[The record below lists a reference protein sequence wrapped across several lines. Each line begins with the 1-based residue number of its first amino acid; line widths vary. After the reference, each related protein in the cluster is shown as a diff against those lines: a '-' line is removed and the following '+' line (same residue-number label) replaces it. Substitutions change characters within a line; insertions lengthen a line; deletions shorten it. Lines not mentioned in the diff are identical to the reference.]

1 MYTMTFSEYAK
12 KVQELTHFLNLLDR
26 YGIQYEKD
34 KDRYKA
40 KCPLHTEKTPSFF
53 IYEKNNKAKFKC
65 YGCGK
70 SGDIIDFVKEYKG
83 INDTEEA
90 LKEIYS
96 DLGIQI
102 ETKPSKLDKLNK
114 HIYEN
119 MKLNNYRI
127 EDRYI
132 YELEDHTP
140 TFLKIKYRSLI
151 DKSKKDMRTY
161 KIIDEGNYFRLGTK
175 RKDGEYTYTIY
186 NYPKIKQAIDKEE
199 YIYIVEG
206 EKDVETLKKIGLPG
220 TTFYSKKW
228 QDIYTEQLHD
238 AKIVFIGDTGE
249 AGEQFKEFVWKN
261 LKDNIKTFK
270 VVNLKGL
277 EQLGDN
283 KDVTDWL
290 QAGHT
295 KEELMIAIKNAWDWK
310 VSKYWKDVSVSTKK
324 DGTKMIK
331 PLKTIDNLKLVLY
344 RNKTKLY
351 FNELTKNIEVDT
363 NIFKNAN
370 LNTFATELLSQSI
383 REGLSCT
390 LKEVN
395 DWINAIAYEN
405 SINPFKQYLNSL
417 KDKWDK
423 TSRLKEFC
431 DCFKTVDFFNQDL
444 KELLIRCWLLQFI
457 DSAYN
462 PEFKSQ
468 GLLVLKG
475 SQGIGKTTS
484 MSYLIPL
491 KEKWVF
497 LSEQKFKDDRDG
509 IQSITSNQLV
519 ELSEFARSNK
529 AVDALKGFVTSPV
542 DRLHLKYDKHPTDF
556 KRKTVFYA
564 TVNDAQFLIDEE
576 NRRFWII
583 DLKEIDLKELKKF
596 NFEQLWAE
604 LYYIYHIEG
613 DKKCYLN
620 KDEEKILE
628 NSNQAYKVQDELTTE
643 ILNTFDFNDT
653 KRIYLTS
660 LEVTQ
665 FLSKRESATKITRR
679 LNSLKINHKTI
690 VNKSKKMPRGMYYE
704 MPYPKYWHGKIE
716 TKYTNR
722 LVNIAL
728 TDTQSTSRD
737 IEKLKYELKFYKEK
751 CIRQEIQIQELKDLN
766 QWYEKEFNSIK
777 KIT

>member
-1 MYTMTFSEYAK
+1 
-12 KVQELTHFLNLLDR
+12 
-26 YGIQYEKD
+26 
-34 KDRYKA
+34 
-40 KCPLHTEKTPSFF
+40 
-53 IYEKNNKAKFKC
+53 
-65 YGCGK
+65 
-70 SGDIIDFVKEYKG
+70 
-83 INDTEEA
+83 
-90 LKEIYS
+90 
-96 DLGIQI
+96 
-102 ETKPSKLDKLNK
+102 
-114 HIYEN
+114 
-119 MKLNNYRI
+119 MK
-127 EDRYI
+127 
-132 YELEDHTP
+132 
-140 TFLKIKYRSLI
+140 
-151 DKSKKDMRTY
+151 TY
-161 KIIDEGNYFRLGTK
+161 KIIDKGSYFRLGTK
-175 RKDGEYTYTIY
+175 SKDGEYTYTIY
-186 NYPKIKQAIDKEE
+186 NYPKIKQAIDKEQ

-206 EKDVETLKKIGLPG
+206 EKDVETLKKIGLSS

-228 QDIYTEQLHD
+228 QDIYTKQLHD

-261 LKDNIKTFK
+261 LKDNIKAFK

-613 DKKCYLN
+613 DKKSYLN

-628 NSNQAYKVQDELTTE
+628 YSNQAYKVQDELTTE

-690 VNKSKKMPRGMYYE
+690 VNKSRKMPRGMYYE

-716 TKYTNR
+716 TKYKNR
-722 LVNIAL
+722 LVNLAL
-728 TDTQSTSRD
+728 TGTESASNDFK
-737 IEKLKYELKFYKEK
+737 KLECELKFYKEK
-751 CIRQEIQIQELKDLN
+751 CIEQERQIQELKDIN
-766 QWYEKEFNSIK
+766 QWYESQFKSKRVF
-777 KIT
+777 

>member
-1 MYTMTFSEYAK
+1 MATMTFNDYAQK
-12 KVQELTHFLNLLDR
+12 IHGMNNFLNILNS
-26 YGIQYEKD
+26 YGILYKKENS
-34 KDRYKA
+34 RYKA
-40 KCPLHTEKTPSFF
+40 ICPLHNEKTPSFF
-53 IYEKNNKAKFKC
+53 IFEEDNKAKFKC
-65 YGCGK
+65 FGCGK
-70 SGDIIDFVKEYKG
+70 SGDIIEFVQNKENISKY
-83 INDTEEA
+83 EA
-90 LKEIYS
+90 LKKIYNK
-96 DLGIQI
+96 LGIKLDI
-102 ETKPSKLDKLNK
+102 KPNKLDKLENY
-114 HIYEN
+114 IYE
-119 MKLNNYRI
+119 KKQKKGYRI
-127 EDRYI
+127 ESIYI

-140 TFLKIKYRSLI
+140 SFLKIKYRSLT
-151 DKSKKDMRTY
+151 DKSKKEMKTY
-161 KIIDEGNYFRLGTK
+161 KIIDKGSYFSLGTK
-175 RKDGEYTYTIY
+175 SKDGEYTYTIY
-186 NYPKIKQAIDKEE
+186 NYPKIKQAIDKEQ

-206 EKDVETLKKIGLPG
+206 EKDVETLKKIGLSA

-228 QDIYTEQLHD
+228 QDIYTKQLHD
-238 AKIVFIGDTGE
+238 TKIVFIGDTGE

-261 LKDNIKTFK
+261 LKDNIKAFK

-583 DLKEIDLKELKKF
+583 DLKEIDLKKLEKF

-613 DKKCYLN
+613 DKKSYLN

-628 NSNQAYKVQDELTTE
+628 YSNQTYKVQDELTTE

-690 VNKSKKMPRGMYYE
+690 VNKSRKMPRGMYYE

-716 TKYTNR
+716 TKYKNR
-722 LVNIAL
+722 LVNLAL
-728 TDTQSTSRD
+728 TGTESASNDFK
-737 IEKLKYELKFYKEK
+737 KLECELKFYKEK
-751 CIRQEIQIQELKDLN
+751 CIEQERQIQELKDIN
-766 QWYEKEFNSIK
+766 QWYESQFKSKRVF
-777 KIT
+777 